1 MMDDTGTYY
10 IDETTEPTCGCG
22 SCGCGKDEGLK
33 IERKAVSEM
42 DGVS

>member
-1 MMDDTGTYY
+1 MDDTNS
-10 IDETTEPTCGCG
+10 IVEWDKKEMNTCGCG